1 MLNKALLVGNLT
13 KDPVFSKTQS
23 GISVA
28 RFTLACN
35 RTFSKNNEADFITC
49 IAWRQTAEFMS
60 QYVKKGNTIAID
72 GRITTGSYDDST
84 TGKKVYTTDVTCDSV
99 QLIVGSKKQEEQPSD
114 QPQTWQSK
122 AKEEKKF
129 ESTSWDTDEP
139 IAIDSDDLPF

>member
-23 GISVA
+23 GLSFV

-35 RTFSKNNEADFITC
+35 RTFSKNNEADFISC
-49 IAWRQTAEFMS
+49 IAWRQTADFMS
-60 QYVKKGNTIAID
+60 QYVKKGNTVAID
-72 GRITTGSYDDST
+72 GRITTGSYDDKD
-84 TGKKVYTTDVTCDSV
+84 GKKVYTTDVTCDSV
-99 QLIVGSKKQEEQPSD
+99 QLIVGSKREQEQPSD

-129 ESTSWDTDEP
+129 ESTSWDTGEP
-139 IAIDSDDLPF
+139 INIDSSDLPF